1 MQAQGCQP
9 QETTQPVAE
18 HWRRRHPLIIIEWRA
33 ESVRETRQAILD
45 AAAECFAAKGIRQT
59 SMQEVARTANVSAG
73 TVTNHFPRR
82 EELVEA
88 TLAHIGASLPF
99 PPWEDLA
106 SLADPRARLLG
117 LVKPLYKYYQ
127 AGDRWV
133 HILFTERDSV
143 PAVGRQGDVAL
154 ARIDELISL
163 ALGPAARDEKLV
175 RAVQAVLHPSFR
187 RSLLAKGASRKL
199 ALDIASDTIGALFDK
214 ARTRKREA
222 VRSA

>member
-1 MQAQGCQP
+1 M
-9 QETTQPVAE
+9 EMK
-18 HWRRRHPLIIIEWRA
+18 RRKRTYNLVKRA

-45 AAAECFAAKGIRQT
+45 AAAECFAARGIRQT

-99 PPWEDLA
+99 PSWEDLA
-106 SLADPRARLLG
+106 GLADPRARLLG
-117 LVKPLYKYYQ
+117 LVKPLYEYYG

-143 PAVGRQGDVAL
+143 PPGRRGDAAL

-187 RSLLAKGASRKL
+187 QSLLAKGASRKL
-199 ALDIASDTIGALFDK
+199 ALEIASDTIGALFDK
-214 ARTRKREA
+214 ARTRKQEA

>member
-1 MQAQGCQP
+1 MKMKRQKR
-9 QETTQPVAE
+9 TYNLVK
-18 HWRRRHPLIIIEWRA
+18 RA
-33 ESVRETRQAILD
+33 ESVRETREAILN

-59 SMQEVARTANVSAG
+59 SMQEVARTADVSAG
-73 TVTNHFPRR
+73 TVANHFPRR
-82 EELVEA
+82 DELIEA

-99 PPWEDLA
+99 PSWEELA
-106 SLADPRARLLG
+106 GLADPGARLLG
-117 LVKPLYKYYQ
+117 LVKPLYEYYR

-143 PAVGRQGDVAL
+143 PVVGRRGDAAL

-175 RAVQAVLHPSFR
+175 RAVQAVLHPGFR
-187 RSLLAKGASRKL
+187 QALLAKGASNKL
-199 ALDIASDTIGALFDK
+199 ALDIASDTIGALLDK
-214 ARTRKREA
+214 ARTGTREG

>member
-1 MQAQGCQP
+1 M
-9 QETTQPVAE
+9 
-18 HWRRRHPLIIIEWRA
+18 IIIEGRA
-33 ESVRETRQAILD
+33 ESVRQTRQAILD

-99 PPWEDLA
+99 PPWEDSA

-143 PAVGRQGDVAL
+143 PAVGRQGDAAL

-199 ALDIASDTIGALFDK
+199 ALDIASDTIGGLVRQGPDQEAGSREKRVTPKRLPYNRIIPLTCRSRP
-214 ARTRKREA
+214 RT
-222 VRSA
+222 

>member
-1 MQAQGCQP
+1 MEMKRQKR
-9 QETTQPVAE
+9 TYNLVK
-18 HWRRRHPLIIIEWRA
+18 RA

-117 LVKPLYKYYQ
+117 LVKPLYKYYR

-143 PAVGRQGDVAL
+143 PAVGRRGDAAL

-163 ALGPAARDEKLV
+163 ALGPSARDEKLV

-187 RSLLAKGASRKL
+187 QSLLAKGASNKL

-214 ARTRKREA
+214 AQTRKREA